1 MEARALAVP
10 LALQPLRAEC
20 GHDEDYELALRTLHT
35 YVARLLD
42 HPSVP
47 KYKAISQHNA
57 SFHRRLGRYESGC
70 ACLNVIGYQLYDTV
84 WRFEG
89 RDTRLLKEARLRLER
104 ELAGES
110 TEDMVGGGPVARRG
124 GVAAHPPTKLTS
136 TRGRNAISTRGGLIA
151 VGESWQERAEAAE
164 QEVLEL
170 RQQLQQGGARLGSG
184 AQLDDSQV
192 ANHPAFRRMQARY
205 LDDVASLG
213 EKIRVID
220 ENYDRKDALV
230 REQAATIA
238 VLEEELGTSA
248 DREELVTMREE
259 LQSVRA
265 ENQRLLSHNQHLRG
279 RLSLV
284 QGDEFAE
291 DDIEVADMTDWTRD
305 QRSQYISKII
315 ERLFARSKVDSVD
328 FLEMAV
334 SSIQRS
340 QIDNGAAV
348 TGAAVKLPSG
358 IDTEGSSDEDS
369 EDEGLDDPAA
379 KAAARQTI
387 FHEHLQGHPD
397 ASYHERS
404 SGPSASRRRSER
416 NAGLQADRHRLSH
429 LVDNIFSKYD
439 TEATGLLN
447 RDAVASLLIDI
458 SGTGEISQTEVDF
471 VMRCADL
478 HEADGGID
486 RDEIKPASAFVS
498 TCLPVSMPDVPSAQ
512 SYMRVCLCSFGVER
526 SASSAGCG
534 VEPFCQAK

>member
-89 RDTRLLKEARLRLER
+89 RDTQLLKEARLRLER

-110 TEDMVGGGPVARRG
+110 TEDAVGGGPVARRG
-124 GVAAHPPTKLTS
+124 GADAYLANATGRKSVNTRAGFIAA
-136 TRGRNAISTRGGLIA
+136 
-151 VGESWQERAEAAE
+151 GESWQERAEAAE
-164 QEVLEL
+164 REVLEL
-170 RQQLQQGGARLGSG
+170 RQQLEQGGTHRV
-184 AQLDDSQV
+184 QLDDSQV
-192 ANHPAFRRMQARY
+192 ANHPAFKRMQSRY

-238 VLEEELGTSA
+238 VLEEELSASA
-248 DREELVTMREE
+248 DREEMFHMREE
-259 LQSVRA
+259 LQSVKA

-291 DDIEVADMTDWTRD
+291 DDIEVADMTDWTRE
-305 QRSQYISKII
+305 QRSEYISKII
-315 ERLFARSKVDSVD
+315 ERLFSRSKVDSVD

-334 SSIQRS
+334 AAIQRS
-340 QIDNGAAV
+340 QIDGGAAV

-358 IDTEGSSDEDS
+358 IDTDDSSDEDS
-369 EDEGLDDPAA
+369 RDKGSVDPAA

-387 FHEHLQGHPD
+387 FHESLQGHPG

-404 SGPSASRRRSER
+404 SGQSASRRRSDR
-416 NAGLQADRHRLSH
+416 KAGLQADRHRLSH

-439 TEATGLLN
+439 TEATGLLK
-447 RDAVASLLIDI
+447 RDSVASLLIDL

-478 HEADGGID
+478 HETDGGID
-486 RDEIKPASAFVS
+486 RDEIKPASEFMS
-498 TCLPVSMPDVPSAQ
+498 TCLPVAMPENFISPI
-512 SYMRVCLCSFGVER
+512 
-526 SASSAGCG
+526 
-534 VEPFCQAK
+534 